1 MVKKL
6 GLILSAILLVIAS
19 LTLAAPPALATT
31 HTVNMGAN
39 QRPFLRFEPEKLT
52 IKTGET
58 VEFVMNKLAPHNV
71 IFEDH
76 PELSHQKLLY
86 HTRNTYKS
94 TFKVAGEYKY
104 YCKPH
109 RGAGMQG
116 TIIVK

>member
-1 MVKKL
+1 MVKRPV
-6 GLILSAILLVIAS
+6 LILSAVLLIIAS
-19 LTLAAPPALATT
+19 LTLAPSSAWATT

-52 IKTGET
+52 IQAGET

-86 HTRNTYKS
+86 HARNTYKS
-94 TFKVAGEYKY
+94 TFKVPGEYSY

-116 TIIVK
+116 TIMVK